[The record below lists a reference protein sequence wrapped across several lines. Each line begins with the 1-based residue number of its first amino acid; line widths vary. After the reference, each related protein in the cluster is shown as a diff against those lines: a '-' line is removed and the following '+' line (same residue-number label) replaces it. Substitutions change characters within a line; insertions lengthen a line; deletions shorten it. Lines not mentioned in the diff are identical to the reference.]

1 MRHRVTAAAALA
13 AAAVLAAAGCSG
25 DGSADGTGNAEGVEG
40 ATLHTSEGVVEGAF
54 FPDSAPETVLN
65 FAGLAEGELAENP
78 ETGERAFYDGTVFHR
93 VIPGFMVQGGDP
105 TGTGTGGPGFTFD
118 DEIDPGLE
126 FDRPGLLAMA
136 NSGPDTNGS
145 QFFITTAPAEHLNG
159 LHTIFGEV
167 TEGQEVVDAISQV
180 ETGDADKP
188 VEDVVLE
195 SVEIHRADG

>member
-1 MRHRVTAAAALA
+1 MRHRAAAPAVLA
-13 AAAVLAAAGCSG
+13 AAAVLTAAGCSG
-25 DGSADGTGNAEGVEG
+25 GASADGAEDVEG
-40 ATLHTSEGVVEGAF
+40 ATLHTSEGVVEVAF
-54 FPDSAPETVLN
+54 FPESAPETVLT

-159 LHTIFGEV
+159 LHTVFGEV
-167 TEGQEVVDAISQV
+167 TEGQEVVEAISQV
-180 ETGDADKP
+180 ETDGADKP

>member
-1 MRHRVTAAAALA
+1 MRHRAAAAAALA
-13 AAAVLAAAGCSG
+13 AAAVLTAAGCSG
-25 DGSADGTGNAEGVEG
+25 GASADGAADVEG
-40 ATLHTSEGVVEGAF
+40 ATLHTSEGVVEVAF
-54 FPDSAPETVLN
+54 FPESAPETVLN

-78 ETGERAFYDGTVFHR
+78 ETGKRAFYDGTVFHR

-105 TGTGTGGPGFTFD
+105 TGTGSGGPGYTFD
-118 DEIDPGLE
+118 DEIDPGRE

-159 LHTIFGEV
+159 RHTVFGEV
-167 TEGQEVVDAISQV
+167 TEGQEVVDAISEV
-180 ETGDADKP
+180 ETDGADKP